1 MAPFLVKPLRL
12 RFAFYLK
19 DLSPEHIEFLFKTR
33 LGKRVVA
40 ISQFQGDICPILR
53 PERVERRRKED
64 ALLHFHVLPL
74 VVDEIMNDIVHG
86 PPKKI
91 LVA

>member
-12 RFAFYLK
+12 RFGFYPK
-19 DLSPEHIEFLFKTR
+19 DLSPEHAEFLFKTR
-33 LGKRVVA
+33 LGERVVA

-53 PERVERRRKED
+53 PQRVERGRKKD
-64 ALLHFHVLPL
+64 ALLHFHVLPF
-74 VVDEIMNDIVHG
+74 VADEIMNDFVHG
-86 PPKKI
+86 LTKKI